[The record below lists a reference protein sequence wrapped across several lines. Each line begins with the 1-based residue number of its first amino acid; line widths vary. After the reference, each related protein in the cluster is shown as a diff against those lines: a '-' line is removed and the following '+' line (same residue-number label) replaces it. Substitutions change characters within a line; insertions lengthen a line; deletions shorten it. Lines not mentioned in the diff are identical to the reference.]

1 MKKVKKQVGIGDF
14 LFLLVFF
21 LFFFQ
26 GSFLY
31 RTPNHLARRIFMG

>member
-21 LFFFQ
+21 LFLFCFKVH
-26 GSFLY
+26 FYIVLP
-31 RTPNHLARRIFMG
+31 TI